1 MQNILYIYC
10 VLLFNKYSMLPPPT
24 TQQAQQNIRE
34 PRISKR
40 LEVASSTTPP
50 KAGEKKKARRG
61 MKRTSG
67 LGNDDADASAGAK
80 SKKRKTQLAV
90 HTAASV
96 SASASASASASV
108 SAGGK
113 VKVKGKPSRR
123 RGTVEKEAEAV
134 EEEEDDG
141 DGDDEA
147 NADSDDAPNDGGR
160 DEHSAIADNSS
171 EHGKVSDDSDSGDE
185 LGHGSAHR
193 FGRKSVTRV
202 DPAPRQA
209 EQRGK
214 SPVTQPPRQKLQARK
229 STMSAA
235 PKPPTLT
242 ADGSS
247 GGGSSGSSG
256 GSSSGSSGG
265 SSGSSGGS
273 GVTPRKVSKAR
284 PNKKKAA
291 AKKEKEAKAAA
302 KAKANGAGSSSSTS
316 SAAPSPSPPPA
327 PVPTPAS
334 GSKVRTKKH
343 ARKSAMGR
351 VAPPRPHSQPSLRN
365 VLSDGLDHNNTEGQY
380 DESQVPVKVQKIR
393 RPPVQTSEADTKD
406 QNCSASERLAM
417 NSGSSGSETDADAD
431 DEACND
437 AAESGNEKQKQSKG
451 EAVTAADEIEVAKV
465 VAAAEKKAEDDVE
478 CEDEPDKGAGSA
490 TDDDGEGDESERF
503 NTQDGME
510 QLLALS
516 GLTTTADANAQMDV
530 QEEEIVKEK
539 VAEDEQHN
547 QPAPPAAIAYG
558 GGAAAAAAA
567 VPATSD
573 AAAAAP
579 AGTSPLPAGGTAASA
594 PEVYVQESQPTES
607 QGGESPTLLDHES
620 EDERVDDELTA
631 RQSAVTTVSK
641 KAHMESLP
649 LADSELGLPAQA
661 TQTGITTWDG
671 QGHSGA
677 ELDGEGSMLTANN
690 YTEEKNASVD
700 DNGNYE
706 DNASE
711 TDADTE
717 ENGDE
722 NGNDAS
728 LAAAPASK
736 PEPEPDPNALEK
748 KEGGEDDD
756 DDDEEETRSHAIASP
771 DPANNRTG
779 AKAATAAG
787 APGLPTDASSD
798 EIVASSVTPEE
809 KARPLAKRDS
819 LRDSP
824 ELTSVAYGTSS
835 LATKPDAPALTTA
848 AVGAGGNDGSKAL
861 GVHASLGFKDAAAAD
876 DDDDDDDDDGD
887 GDGDAAAGASTAV
900 EAAAAAAFEQPEVT
914 AAADAPP
921 KEQQVEQVAQEEEEE
936 PDESS
941 AVGDNLKPKLH
952 SVVKYLLRQLQDCGR
967 TVDCDIDAITEADAL
982 NLDFIT
988 TITVS
993 ERLSG
998 GHSVQGRKRSA
1009 DTEVAN
1015 GPASKKPA
1023 TAGAA
1028 TNDETQSYYLD

>member
-1 MQNILYIYC
+1 MGKIDCFICGRKVNEDTFESAHL
-10 VLLFNKYSMLPPPT
+10 NKCLE
-24 TQQAQQNIRE
+24 AQQNIRE

-80 SKKRKTQLAV
+80 SKKRKKQLAV
-90 HTAASV
+90 HTA
-96 SASASASASASV
+96 ASASV

-123 RGTVEKEAEAV
+123 Q
-134 EEEEDDG
+134 
-141 DGDDEA
+141 
-147 NADSDDAPNDGGR
+147 
-160 DEHSAIADNSS
+160 
-171 EHGKVSDDSDSGDE
+171 HGKVSDDSDSGDE

-193 FGRKSVTRV
+193 YGRKSVTRV

-214 SPVTQPPRQKLQARK
+214 SP
-229 STMSAA
+229 
-235 PKPPTLT
+235 
-242 ADGSS
+242 
-247 GGGSSGSSG
+247 
-256 GSSSGSSGG
+256 
-265 SSGSSGGS
+265 
-273 GVTPRKVSKAR
+273 
-284 PNKKKAA
+284 
-291 AKKEKEAKAAA
+291 EKEAKAAA
-302 KAKANGAGSSSSTS
+302 KAKANGAGTSSSTS

-365 VLSDGLDHNNTEGQY
+365 VLSDGLDHNDTEGQY

-406 QNCSASERLAM
+406 QNCSAAERLAM

-451 EAVTAADEIEVAKV
+451 EAVAAADEIEVAKV

-490 TDDDGEGDESERF
+490 TDDDGEDDESERF

-516 GLTTTADANAQMDV
+516 GLTATADANAQMDV
-530 QEEEIVKEK
+530 QEEEIVKEN

-558 GGAAAAAAA
+558 GAAAAAAAA

-573 AAAAAP
+573 TAAAAP
-579 AGTSPLPAGGTAASA
+579 AGTSPLPAGATAASA

-607 QGGESPTLLDHES
+607 QGGESPALLDHES
-620 EDERVDDELTA
+620 EDERVDDELAA

-736 PEPEPDPNALEK
+736 PEPEPDLNALEK

-848 AVGAGGNDGSKAL
+848 AV
-861 GVHASLGFKDAAAAD
+861 
-876 DDDDDDDDDGD
+876 
-887 GDGDAAAGASTAV
+887 
-900 EAAAAAAFEQPEVT
+900 VT

-936 PDESS
+936 ADESS